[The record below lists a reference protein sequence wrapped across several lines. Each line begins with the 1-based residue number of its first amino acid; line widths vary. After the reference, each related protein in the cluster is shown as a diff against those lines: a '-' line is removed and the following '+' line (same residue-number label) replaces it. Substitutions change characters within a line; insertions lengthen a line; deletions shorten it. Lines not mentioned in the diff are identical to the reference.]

1 MPDCDSDEDEDF
13 KQQDKELKA
22 CLPFAVVGS
31 NTILEVNGK
40 KMRGRQYDWGL
51 VEGVC
56 DLTCSP
62 FISKIGVGY
71 DGSRFIEQNATAKFE
86 LRFDLISVFIF

>member
-1 MPDCDSDEDEDF
+1 MFKVYQLPDCDSDEDEDF
-13 KQQDKELKA
+13 KQQDKELKE

-51 VEGVC
+51 VEG
-56 DLTCSP
+56 T
-62 FISKIGVGY
+62 
-71 DGSRFIEQNATAKFE
+71 KFE
-86 LRFDLISVFIF
+86 F

>member
-1 MPDCDSDEDEDF
+1 MFQVQLYFKVYQLPDCDSDEDEDF
-13 KQQDKELKA
+13 KQQDKELKS

-51 VEGVC
+51 VEGTGFK
-56 DLTCSP
+56 LYSTL
-62 FISKIGVGY
+62 VGFTNIKY
-71 DGSRFIEQNATAKFE
+71 SERK
-86 LRFDLISVFIF
+86 

>member
-1 MPDCDSDEDEDF
+1 LPDCDSDEDEDF

-40 KMRGRQYDWGL
+40 KMRGRQYEWGL
-51 VEGVC
+51 VEGIYKLFC
-56 DLTCSP
+56 CYNIMLKLDE
-62 FISKIGVGY
+62 SKSY
-71 DGSRFIEQNATAKFE
+71 NLNSYF
-86 LRFDLISVFIF
+86 

>member
-1 MPDCDSDEDEDF
+1 MYQLPDCDSDEDEDF

-31 NTILEVNGK
+31 NTILEVNGR

-51 VEGVC
+51 VEGTQIFSYVNNYQ
-56 DLTCSP
+56 TTHHHS
-62 FISKIGVGY
+62 
-71 DGSRFIEQNATAKFE
+71 
-86 LRFDLISVFIF
+86 ISVIRVKYV

>member
-22 CLPFAVVGS
+22 CIPFAVVGS

-51 VEGVC
+51 VEG
-56 DLTCSP
+56 T
-62 FISKIGVGY
+62 GY
-71 DGSRFIEQNATAKFE
+71 
-86 LRFDLISVFIF
+86 

>member
-1 MPDCDSDEDEDF
+1 MYQLPDCDSDEDEDF

-40 KMRGRQYDWGL
+40 KMRGRQYEWGL
-51 VEGVC
+51 VEGIHNIVYINYFVVRILC
-56 DLTCSP
+56 
-62 FISKIGVGY
+62 
-71 DGSRFIEQNATAKFE
+71 
-86 LRFDLISVFIF
+86 

>member
-1 MPDCDSDEDEDF
+1 MCHCVVLLSNITKLISIILYVFQIYQLPDCDSDEDEDF

-40 KMRGRQYDWGL
+40 KMRGRQYDWGV
-51 VEGVC
+51 VEGR
-56 DLTCSP
+56 
-62 FISKIGVGY
+62 KI
-71 DGSRFIEQNATAKFE
+71 
-86 LRFDLISVFIF
+86 